1 MPFNSSALSAGIGSM
16 LQGIQQNAQEKLQ
29 LAQMARQQRIED
41 KRLADEQAMND
52 INRQIATEGLNQTRV
67 INPITA
73 DMARSQLSLARG
85 LMPHQIESAR
95 LGVVGQDL
103 GNRANLFQVE
113 KMQPEQLISAQTG
126 NRFQKAQ
133 ADVAEALV
141 PTNIKAGKQSVEAN
155 ELTASERA
163 RQRYQGALGQ
173 VKTAAS
179 ILKNPQATYAD
190 KLAAYNEYQKVV
202 PIIRGAVGD
211 VDAMARLGSLF
222 GDRATIMQDMRTSLG
237 IPPTV
242 TDDQLQQYL
251 MQLTPDVNMPSPADD
266 PARFAQ
272 IQAMIAGV
280 LNPLAKTPKASFVD
294 YTPPVLRG
302 DRIVGGGELPRI
314 NSIKLAENAFESVL
328 GEIRKAK
335 SLGYTP
341 KSIWQTI
348 GNFTDKDFDESGNLD
363 IKNKDVKKRAI
374 QAIATNFRAP
384 EGLQDA
390 LMKYRNPFEDEAK
403 MNLQLRI
410 AEMNKD
416 LGNAQANAAVKAAM
430 ATTSLPLVNVWT
442 DTFRAGYAQLNKLA
456 TDGIALFGF
465 DIKSD
470 LPGAFLT
477 KIKDTKDAKTLAQA
491 KQFVA
496 RYEALQT
503 ALKESNSIFGK
514 TQGINDTTRVSN
526 ALHRLVKVGIS
537 IDRTLLQQSGL
548 AGDAPASAPAPAPE
562 PANTNFGIGGGNNI
576 SIDPPTLPGG
586 GKPPMQ

>member
-95 LGVVGQDL
+95 LGVVGQDI

-155 ELTASERA
+155 ELTASERV

-179 ILKNPQATYAD
+179 ILKNPQATHAD

-202 PIIRGAVGD
+202 PIIRGAIGD

-222 GDRATIMQDMRTSLG
+222 GDRATIMQDVRTSLG

-272 IQAMIAGV
+272 IQGMLSGV
-280 LNPLAKTPKASFVD
+280 LGPRALSPAEGFVD
-294 YTPPVLRG
+294 YVPPTLSG
-302 DRIVGGGELPRI
+302 NRIVGGGRLPQI
-314 NSIKLAENAFESVL
+314 NTYRLAEASFDEVL
-328 GEIRKAK
+328 NEIRKAK

-341 KSIWQTI
+341 KAIWQTI
-348 GNFTDKDFDESGNLD
+348 GNFTDKDFDASGNLNVLDKD
-363 IKNKDVKKRAI
+363 IKKRAI

-384 EGLQDA
+384 QGTQDA
-390 LMKYRNPFEDEAK
+390 LIKYQSGYEDKVK
-403 MNLQLRI
+403 MNLQARI
-410 AEMNKD
+410 AEMNSAM
-416 LGNAQANAAVKAAM
+416 GNAQANAQLKAAM

-442 DTFRAGYAQLNKLA
+442 DTFRNGYAQLDKLA

-477 KIKDTKDAKTLAQA
+477 KIKDTKDAKTIAQA

-496 RYEALQT
+496 RYEAMQT

-537 IDRTLLQQSGL
+537 IDPTLLQQSGL
-548 AGDAPASAPAPAPE
+548 AGGAPAPAPA
-562 PANTNFGIGGGNNI
+562 PANSNFGISGGNNI
-576 SIDPPTLPGG
+576 SIDPLTLPGG

>member
-52 INRQIATEGLNQTRV
+52 INRQIATESLNQTRV

-73 DMARSQLSLARG
+73 DMERSRLSLAKG

-95 LGVVGQDL
+95 LGVVGQDI

-113 KMQPEQLISAQTG
+113 KMQPEQLRSAQFG
-126 NRFQKAQ
+126 NRIQGAQ
-133 ADVAEALV
+133 ADVAEGTV
-141 PTNIKAGKQSVEAN
+141 QSNITGAKQAVEAN
-155 ELTASERA
+155 QLSASERA

-211 VDAMARLGSLF
+211 VDAMSRLGSLF
-222 GDRATIMQDMRTSLG
+222 GDRATIMQDVRTSLG

-272 IQAMIAGV
+272 IQGMLSGV
-280 LNPLAKTPKASFVD
+280 LGPRALAPAAGFID
-294 YTPPVLRG
+294 YVPPSLQGNRV
-302 DRIVGGGELPRI
+302 VGGGRLPQVNTTR
-314 NSIKLAENAFESVL
+314 LAEASFDEVL
-328 GEIRKAK
+328 NEIRKAK

-341 KSIWQTI
+341 KAIWQTI
-348 GNFTDKDFDESGNLD
+348 GNFTDKDFDTSGNLNIADKD
-363 IKNKDVKKRAI
+363 IKKRAI
-374 QAIATNFRAP
+374 AAIATNFRAP
-384 EGLQDA
+384 QGMQDA
-390 LMKYRNPFEDEAK
+390 LIKYQSGYEDKVK

-416 LGNAQANAAVKAAM
+416 LGNTQSAAALKQAM
-430 ATTSLPLVNVWT
+430 LTTSLPLVNVWSQT
-442 DTFRAGYAQLNKLA
+442 FADGDRQLKALAKEALDTY
-456 TDGIALFGF
+456 GF
-465 DIKSD
+465 DIKTD
-470 LPGAFLT
+470 LPAAFLNN
-477 KIKDTKDAKTLAQA
+477 IKVAKGEKDFQKVTQLI
-491 KQFVA
+491 KQFKAVSK
-496 RYEALQT
+496 ALNEST
-503 ALKESNSIFGK
+503 DEFLKTKESNDMVRVGK
-514 TQGINDTTRVSN
+514 
-526 ALHRLVKVGIS
+526 ALKKLVGVGITV
-537 IDRTLLQQSGL
+537 DPTLLQQSGL
-548 AGDAPASAPAPAPE
+548 AGGAPAPAPA
-562 PANTNFGIGGGNNI
+562 PANSNFGIGGGNNI
-576 SIDPPTLPGG
+576 SIDPLTLPGG
-586 GKPPMQ
+586 GRPPME

>member
-95 LGVVGQDL
+95 LGVVGQDI

-155 ELTASERA
+155 ELTASERV

-179 ILKNPQATYAD
+179 ILKNPQATHAD

-202 PIIRGAVGD
+202 PIIRGAIGD

-222 GDRATIMQDMRTSLG
+222 GDRATIMQDVRTSLG

-280 LNPLAKTPKASFVD
+280 LNPLATTPKAGFVD

-314 NSIKLAENAFESVL
+314 NTIKLAENAFESVL

-348 GNFTDKDFDESGNLD
+348 GNFTDKDFDKSGNLD
-363 IKNKDVKKRAI
+363 ITNKDVKKRAI

-384 EGLQDA
+384 QGLQDA

-442 DTFRAGYAQLNKLA
+442 DTFRNGYAQLAKLA

-470 LPGAFLT
+470 LPGAFLK

-496 RYEALQT
+496 RYDAMQKALID
-503 ALKESNSIFGK
+503 SNNIFGK
-514 TQGINDTTRVSN
+514 TEGVSDTVRVSN
-526 ALHRLVKVGIS
+526 ALAKLVKVGIMV
-537 IDRTLLQQSGL
+537 DTNLLQQ
-548 AGDAPASAPAPAPE
+548 AGMAGGAPAPAPA
-562 PANTNFGIGGGNNI
+562 PVNSNFGIGGGNNI
-576 SIDPPTLPGG
+576 SIDPLTLPGG